1 MEQHPI
7 KINKVQIR
15 NLQIEDYDQLAQ
27 SFTRVYSDGSD
38 VFWTHKQIEKL
49 IRIFPEGQIV
59 TVVDE
64 KIVGCALSIIVN
76 YDDVKND
83 HTYAQV
89 TGKET
94 FNTHNPKGN
103 ILYGIEVFI
112 HPQYRGLRLAR
123 RMYEYRKEICEML
136 NLKAI
141 MFGGRIPNYHKY
153 ADQIRPKEYID
164 KVKQKEIYDP
174 VLTFQLSNDFHVR
187 KVMRNYLPNDEESK
201 HYACLLQW
209 DNIYYQPPT
218 QEYISPKTT
227 VRVGL
232 VQWQM
237 RTYKTLDDLFEQV
250 EFFVDAVSDYK
261 SDFVLFPEYFN
272 APLMAKFNDE
282 GESEAIRGLAAYTN
296 EIRERFVKLAIS
308 YNINIIPGS
317 MPLIKEEDGRLYN
330 VGFLCRRD
338 GTYEMYEKTPLCVT
352 ADSPMVNG
360 AIADGR
366 NLGFI
371 LARLLKRFSSV
382 FTKRPDILVTVPME
396 LSEIEM
402 RAFYKVLTGLKVRR
416 IALVEKGVADAVGI
430 GMPVLAQTGSMVV
443 NIGASTT
450 GISVISDGK
459 VIIGRQYPYGGN
471 AMDQAVIT
479 MVRREHNLAIG
490 KKTAEKLRVAMG
502 CLMNGEAKSSE
513 VYGIHTISGVP
524 SSARIPSEDISK
536 AITDTADA
544 IADAVKMT
552 LQRIPPQLLE
562 NIQQNGI
569 YLAGGVSLTPN
580 IASYIQEKVTF
591 PVYNVPDPVYNTMNG
606 LVEIMNDKELKKLTF
621 SLKDYV
627 GNLI

>member
-1 MEQHPI
+1 MHRFKLRYNTKIMDEI

-123 RMYEYRKEICEML
+123 RMYEYRKEICETL

-153 ADQIRPKEYID
+153 ADQLRPKEYID

-209 DNIYYQPPT
+209 DNIYYQAPT
-218 QEYISPKTT
+218 QEYVSPKTT

-308 YNINIIPGS
+308 YNINIITGS

-338 GTYEMYEKTPLCVT
+338 GTYEMYEKIHVTPDEIKSWGLSGGKSLQTFDTDCAKIGVLICY
-352 ADSPMVNG
+352 DVEFP
-360 AIADGR
+360 
-366 NLGFI
+366 
-371 LARLLKRFSSV
+371 
-382 FTKRPDILVTVPME
+382 E
-396 LSEIEM
+396 LS
-402 RAFYKVLTGLKVRR
+402 R
-416 IALVEKGVADAVGI
+416 IMADQ
-430 GMPVLAQTGSMVV
+430 GMQILF
-443 NIGASTT
+443 
-450 GISVISDGK
+450 
-459 VIIGRQYPYGGN
+459 
-471 AMDQAVIT
+471 
-479 MVRREHNLAIG
+479 
-490 KKTAEKLRVAMG
+490 
-502 CLMNGEAKSSE
+502 
-513 VYGIHTISGVP
+513 VP
-524 SSARIPSEDISK
+524 FL
-536 AITDTADA
+536 TDTQNAYSRVKACAHARA
-544 IADAVKMT
+544 I
-552 LQRIPPQLLE
+552 E
-562 NIQQNGI
+562 NECFVVI
-569 YLAGGVSLTPN
+569 AGS
-580 IASYIQEKVTF
+580 
-591 PVYNVPDPVYNTMNG
+591 
-606 LVEIMNDKELKKLTF
+606 
-621 SLKDYV
+621 V
-627 GNLI
+627 GNLPRVHNMDIQYAQSGVFTPCDFAFPTDGKRAEATPNTEMILVSDVDLDLLNELHTYGSVRNLKDRRNDLYEVKMKK